1 MGRAGMRRSWPQRL
15 VLLVGLFLV
24 AGCFSA
30 AFAIGELDETRRS
43 IGRYEFPVGIENGL
57 EDVSVPGQPVN
68 ILMVGVDDATGID
81 EDSAI
86 HNERDSTELT
96 DAILILRLDPRLQRA
111 YLLSLP
117 RDLWVDYVSGGS
129 GRINAAFA
137 YGGARELQETI
148 TADLGIPIHRFIEVN
163 FVGFTTLI
171 ESIGGVEVF
180 FENPAR
186 STRSLFTT
194 EAGCQTLDGG
204 RSLAYVRA
212 RSDFQELI
220 DGDWQTTGNSDF
232 DRMTRQQ
239 QFLTLVMHQVVDRV
253 GRSPQ
258 AIINLLD
265 DIGDSDALAMDSQT
279 SLGDLKE
286 LATSFADFNPD
297 TLQSW
302 TLGREYVSSANIGG
316 AAVLE
321 LNEDAADP
329 ILRVFRGYDG
339 VLTPADIALEVS
351 GDDRDALDNLD
362 TIGFDITETVG
373 FGDTTTIRASVDQLE
388 PAELV
393 ASWLADLPAIEIV
406 GGEGVLSLHIGNDDP
421 DVLVFGNRNDSDF
434 HDAFNQ
440 AVAEAAAVA
449 GDAIDT
455 NLPGGTTTALATEA
469 AAEAQDAEAAEAT
482 TTTEPTA
489 EDAES
494 TSDDAESSTTTEPA
508 STSTIEPLLPGE
520 CPST

>member
-1 MGRAGMRRSWPQRL
+1 MRRSWPQRL

-86 HNERDSTELT
+86 LNERTSTQLT

-117 RDLWVDYVSGGS
+117 RDLWVDYAGGGT

-137 YGGARELQETI
+137 FGGANELQQTVTE
-148 TADLGIPIHRFIEVN
+148 DLGIPIHRFIEVN
-163 FVGFTTLI
+163 FVGFTNLI
-171 ESIGGVEVF
+171 DAIGGVEVY

-186 STRSLFTT
+186 STRSLFDT

-204 RSLAYVRA
+204 RALAYVRA

-220 DGDWQTTGNSDF
+220 DGGWSTTGNSDF

-286 LATSFADFNPD
+286 LATAFADFNPD

-302 TLGREYVSSANIGG
+302 TLGREYVTSANIGG

-351 GDDRDALDNLD
+351 GDDPDALNNLD
-362 TIGFDITETVG
+362 IIGFDITETAG

-406 GGEGVLSLHIGNDDP
+406 AGEGVLSLHVGNDDP

-440 AVAEAAAVA
+440 AVADAAAAA
-449 GDAIDT
+449 GDAIDAS
-455 NLPGGTTTALATEA
+455 LPGGTTTALA
-469 AAEAQDAEAAEAT
+469 AAESSDEASDDSSDDT
-482 TTTEPTA
+482 TTTAVEGSSP
-489 EDAES
+489 DS
-494 TSDDAESSTTTEPA
+494 GSDDATVETTEPDSTA
-508 STSTIEPLLPGE
+508 SPEALLPGE
-520 CPST
+520 CPSS